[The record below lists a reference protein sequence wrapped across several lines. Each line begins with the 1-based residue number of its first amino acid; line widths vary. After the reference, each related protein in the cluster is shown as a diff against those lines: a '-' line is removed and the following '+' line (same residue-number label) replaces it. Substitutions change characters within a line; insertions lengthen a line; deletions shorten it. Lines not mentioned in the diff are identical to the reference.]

1 MTPTADQSP
10 DPGARDMA
18 PHGASAPEPEAEPT
32 QEGEATPTRQPEA
45 APTQEGEAAAT
56 PQGGPTVN
64 DVPGGAGTVTVRYW
78 AAARQAAGTAQES
91 HPTGTLADVLTAAR
105 LGRDDRFARVLA
117 ISSYLVDESQVGAR
131 SHDEVVL
138 SGGAVVDVLP
148 PFAGG

>member
-1 MTPTADQSP
+1 
-10 DPGARDMA
+10 MA
-18 PHGASAPEPEAEPT
+18 LDDRAAPEP
-32 QEGEATPTRQPEA
+32 GVTPTPQSEA

-56 PQGGPTVN
+56 PQGGHPVN

-91 HPTGTLADVLTAAR
+91 QAPGSLAHVLAAAR
-105 LGRDDRFARVLA
+105 RGRDEQFARVLA

-138 SGGAVVDVLP
+138 PAGAVVDVLP